1 LKIEAITLKWKLGW
15 CDEDDDGR
23 RGIYNKWKEHGMKG
37 NLIIHLCFALLK
49 LVGLVLFLEQKKE
62 RNNEERLY
70 EFQVKK
76 RKEFGIN

>member
-1 LKIEAITLKWKLGW
+1 
-15 CDEDDDGR
+15 
-23 RGIYNKWKEHGMKG
+23 MKG